1 LTRLVIDASVWLPGM
16 VGADDSP
23 PARLFEALLRAGFAS
38 AACPKLITEVRRG
51 LDRPYFRDRVAPE
64 EADRLVRA
72 ITRASIQ
79 LRDPRDP
86 PAVLRDPDDDYL
98 VALATTA
105 RARAIVTG
113 DKDLLDHPGLHPPAL
128 TPRAACELL
137 DLL

>member
-1 LTRLVIDASVWLPGM
+1 M
-16 VGADDSP
+16 VGAEDSP
-23 PARLFEALLRAGFAS
+23 PARLFEALLRTGFES
-38 AACPKLITEVRRG
+38 VVCPKLLREVRRG

-86 PAVLRDPDDDYL
+86 PAILRDPEDDYL

-128 TPRAACELL
+128 IPRAACELL
-137 DLL
+137 GL